1 MRQLCAILLAAAT
14 AAAAAVP
21 ARAGLDAQDLEVAA
35 RALSFMEHPPS
46 GTLKVGIIYD
56 PANSQSTAEAQALQQ
71 TIAGNA
77 KTGNLVLEA
86 QLVTL
91 AEVGSADVG
100 LFLLTDGLGEAAAKI
115 AEAIRAKHVPC
126 VTGDIAQ
133 VKSGV
138 CAIGVRSDP
147 RIEILVNNAAAA
159 ASGVSFSTAFRMLIT
174 EF

>member
-1 MRQLCAILLAAAT
+1 MRQSGVILLVAAM
-14 AAAAAVP
+14 AAAAVP
-21 ARAGLDAQDLEVAA
+21 ARAGLDERDLEVAT

-46 GTLKVGIIYD
+46 GTIKVGIGYD
-56 PANSQSTAEAQALQQ
+56 PANSQSQAEAEALQRA
-71 TIAGNA
+71 IEGNPR
-77 KTGNLVLEA
+77 TGNLVLEP
-86 QLVTL
+86 QLVKL
-91 AEVGSADVG
+91 PDAGAAEVG
-100 LFLLTDGLGEAAAKI
+100 LFLLTDGVGAAAAKL
-115 AEAIRAKHVPC
+115 ADAIRAKHVPC

-133 VKSGV
+133 VKSGA